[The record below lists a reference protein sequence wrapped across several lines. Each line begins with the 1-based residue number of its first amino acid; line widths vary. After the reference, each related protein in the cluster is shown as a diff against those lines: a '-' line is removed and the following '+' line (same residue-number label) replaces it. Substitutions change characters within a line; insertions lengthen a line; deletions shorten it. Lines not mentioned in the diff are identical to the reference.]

1 MSLRNCL
8 SKLTRSASEGS
19 LCSINRFPRWRFGLV
34 WLFAGW
40 LSFVA
45 DARAEDWPQFRGINA
60 SGVSTSSKKLPTEF
74 SLEKNL
80 RWSMRLGD
88 GVGCPI
94 VAGGRVFV
102 TAMTAEKTF
111 SVFAFDAAS
120 GKKLWQRDFETGK
133 LPRITPP
140 NSHASST
147 PASDGQRV
155 FVYFSTLGL
164 LALDAQSGEQTWQR
178 SLPTPSYLM
187 DWGAAS
193 SPIVHGGTVYFNQD
207 DDLSPTLFAV
217 DAKSGAIKWTAER
230 SDMLAGYAV
239 PVICEANGQTDVVI
253 SGSGFLKGYNP
264 TTGAERWS
272 SNSTLRTMMSSPV
285 VRDGIIYLSCQ
296 SYGDEKRTLKFAL
309 LEWLD
314 TNQDGKLAKLEIPK
328 EFWSRFDA
336 SDKNADGVIADEE
349 LDTVFQSAK
358 NQAGG
363 GNTIQAVRGG
373 GQGDVTKTHVLWNV
387 HNKSPSNIVSP
398 VVVGEQLFVVKKG
411 GLSSSFDAATG
422 KGHWELSRI
431 RNIGD
436 YYASPIA
443 GDDKIFVTGENGFIV
458 VLEQGPKLKILA
470 TNDVGES
477 CVATPAIADGRL
489 FVRGR
494 ESLFCFGE
502 E

>member
-1 MSLRNCL
+1 MRRIDVLL
-8 SKLTRSASEGS
+8 GLALVLFSE
-19 LCSINRFPRWRFGLV
+19 
-34 WLFAGW
+34 A
-40 LSFVA
+40 
-45 DARAEDWPQFRGINA
+45 ARAEDWPQFRGINA
-60 SGVSTSSKKLPTEF
+60 CGVSASKKRLPTEF

-80 RWSMRLGD
+80 RWSVKLGD

-94 VAGGRVFV
+94 VAGGKVFT
-102 TAMTAEKTF
+102 TAMTGEKTF
-111 SVFAFDAAS
+111 SVFAFEAAT

-147 PASDGQRV
+147 PATDGRSV
-155 FVYFSTLGL
+155 FVHFSTLGL
-164 LALDAQSGEQTWQR
+164 LALDAKSGKQEWQR
-178 SLPTPSYLM
+178 SLPAANYLM
-187 DWGAAS
+187 DWGAAL
-193 SPIVHGGTVYFNQD
+193 SPIVHDGTVYFNQD
-207 DDLSPTLFAV
+207 DDLAPTLFAV

-230 SDMLAGYAV
+230 PDMLAGYAV

-253 SGSGFLKGYNP
+253 SGSGFLKGYDP
-264 TTGAERWS
+264 ATGTERWS

-285 VRDGIIYLSCQ
+285 VRDGIIYLSSQ

-314 TNQDGKLAKLEIPK
+314 TNQDGKLAKAEIPK
-328 EFWSRFDA
+328 EFWSRFDV
-336 SDKNADGVIADEE
+336 SDKNADGVIADTE
-349 LDTVFQSAK
+349 LDTAFQSAK

-373 GQGDVTKTHVLWNV
+373 GRGDVTKTHVLWNIA
-387 HNKSPSNIVSP
+387 NKSPSNIVSP
-398 VVVGEQLFVVKKG
+398 IVVGEQLFIVKKG

-422 KGHWELSRI
+422 KTHWELSRI

-436 YYASPIA
+436 YYASPVA
-443 GDDKIFVTGENGFIV
+443 GDGKIFVTGENGFIV
-458 VLEQGPKLKILA
+458 VLEQGPKLNILA

>member
-1 MSLRNCL
+1 MLVV
-8 SKLTRSASEGS
+8 ASH
-19 LCSINRFPRWRFGLV
+19 
-34 WLFAGW
+34 AT
-40 LSFVA
+40 
-45 DARAEDWPQFRGINA
+45 AEDWPQFRGINA
-60 SGVSTSSKKLPTEF
+60 SGVSASQKPLPTEF

-80 RWSMRLGD
+80 RWSVKLGD

-94 VAGGRVFV
+94 IAGGKVFV
-102 TAMTAEKTF
+102 TAMTAERTF
-111 SVFAFDAAS
+111 SVFAFDAAT

-155 FVYFSTLGL
+155 YVYFSTLGL
-164 LALDAQSGEQTWQR
+164 ISLDAKSGDETWKR
-178 SLPTPSYLM
+178 SLPSPSYLM

-193 SPIVHGGTVYFNQD
+193 SPIVHDGTIYFNQD
-207 DDLSPTLFAV
+207 DDLSPVLFAV

-230 SDMLAGYAV
+230 PDMLGGYAV
-239 PVICEANGQTDVVI
+239 PVICEANGQTDVVV
-253 SGSGFLKGYNP
+253 SGTGYLKGYDP
-264 TTGAERWS
+264 ATGAERWS
-272 SNSTLRTMMSSPV
+272 CNSTLRTMMSSPV
-285 VRDGIIYLSCQ
+285 VRDGIIYLSSQ
-296 SYGDEKRTLKFAL
+296 SYGDEARTLKFAL

-314 TNQDGKLAKLEIPK
+314 TNQDGKLSKAEIPK
-328 EFWSRFDA
+328 EFAARFDA
-336 SDKNADGVIADEE
+336 SDKNGDGVIADGE
-349 LDTVFQSAK
+349 LDTAFQSAK

-373 GQGDVTKTHVLWNV
+373 GTGDVTKTHVLWNIK
-387 HNKSPSNIVSP
+387 NKSPSNITSP
-398 VVVGEQLFVVKKG
+398 LVAGDQLFTVKRG

-422 KGHWELSRI
+422 KSHWELGRI

-443 GDDKIFVTGENGFIV
+443 GDNKIFVAGENGFIV
-458 VLEQGPKLKILA
+458 VLEQGSQLKILA

-494 ESLFCFGE
+494 ESLFCFE
-502 E
+502 EK